1 MRILLIYP
9 GATWSPYD
17 VATGYEAA
25 LRALGHEVFVFN
37 YHTEYEYTSSYLA
50 YLSREHGL
58 TFPADAARVLASER
72 VTIAIVD
79 RRPDV
84 ILNVMGFSLHQRA
97 YVHAHILGVP
107 MAVILTESP
116 YADEQQAD
124 MLRRNA
130 VAMAFTNDKSSVGPL
145 SQLCIS
151 TQIHYLPHSFNPGRH
166 YPHQV
171 NGDYGT
177 DVFFY
182 GTLWPERKAL
192 LDQLDLS
199 AYNASVGLTLFDRE
213 SGEMPQVIEND
224 DMTLWYSGTKIAI
237 NHHRTALGDGS
248 GYVVNP
254 YSLGPRAFEISA
266 CGAFQLCDD
275 ARPELW
281 DVFKGSVATY
291 SDADDLQ
298 GKIEHYL
305 HHDRARKQMA
315 AAALDAVQPCSF
327 MNRAQEI
334 VVPALE
340 QLV

>member
-37 YHTEYEYTSSYLA
+37 YHTEYEYTGGYLA
-50 YLSREHGL
+50 HLSRDRGL

-116 YADEQQAD
+116 YADKQQAD

-130 VAMAFTNDKSSVGPL
+130 VAMAFTNDRSSVL
-145 SQLCIS
+145 SLAVAS
-151 TQIHYLPHSFNPGRH
+151 GAQIHYLPHSFNPGRH

-213 SGEMPQVIEND
+213 SGEMPKVIEND
-224 DMTLWYSGTKIAI
+224 DMTLWYSGTKVAL
-237 NHHRTALGDGS
+237 NHHRTVLGDGS
-248 GYVVNP
+248 GYVVDP

-275 ARPELW
+275 ARPELAE
-281 DVFKGSVATY
+281 VFGDSVATY
-291 SDADDLQ
+291 HDADDLQ
-298 GKIEHYL
+298 GKIGYYL
-305 HHDRARKQMA
+305 SHDAERREMA
-315 AAALDAVQPCSF
+315 VAALDAVQPCSF
-327 MNRAQEI
+327 VNRAREI

-340 QLV
+340 GLV